1 MQWDET
7 AETAAP
13 GRRRSS
19 IQVRG
24 PRKQVL
30 IDAPPAR
37 ARMKRIA
44 RLGEPRRGSGGE
56 RACLFLRVCLL
67 RDLPSQFA
75 EAGLRIDA

>member
-13 GRRRSS
+13 GRRRSGL
-19 IQVRG
+19 QVRG
-24 PRKQVL
+24 QRKLIL

-37 ARMKRIA
+37 ARMKRIS
-44 RLGEPRRGSGGE
+44 RLGERRCESDGE
-56 RACLFLRVCLL
+56 RACLFLHMCLL

-75 EAGLRIDA
+75 EARLRIDA